1 FAYDPDGN
9 QLTRTERG
17 APHPAVEQVWDSE
30 DRLKQ
35 ASVNGGDQQMLYDG
49 DGARTHSITH
59 QKLNVYVNPSL
70 TVSDERIF
78 NKHIYAGNL
87 RIATKVE
94 PQNGPRP
101 ATFFYHPDHLQST
114 HVVSDEDQFLTEHDE
129 YFASGE
135 VWVSE
140 GSNSD
145 QLNPRFL
152 FNGKELDPT

>member
-1 FAYDPDGN
+1 QHNQREDLVDGFVQIHVEPDTTYTRSYVYGGPRPHAPTHVLEPGAIPPKAADLTFDYDADGN

-17 APHPAVEQVWDSE
+17 APHPAVAQVWDSE

-49 DGARTHSITH
+49 DGARSHSITH
-59 QKLNVYVNPSL
+59 EKLSVYVNPSL

-87 RIATKVE
+87 RIATKVD

-101 ATFFYHPDHLQST
+101 ATFF
-114 HVVSDEDQFLTEHDE
+114 
-129 YFASGE
+129 
-135 VWVSE
+135 
-140 GSNSD
+140 
-145 QLNPRFL
+145 
-152 FNGKELDPT
+152 